1 MGVAAGVRCC
11 SLWMVGVLVSG
22 RLNLVDV
29 CLAAVENVCVS
40 KTWSRGRV
48 LGIYTFL
55 RAVADSE
62 TW

>member
-1 MGVAAGVRCC
+1 
-11 SLWMVGVLVSG
+11 MVGVLVSG